1 MVDLGQKKVN
11 SRSPFF
17 ILYTLENPQKQHLFF
32 EFSIKIYPVFQAL
45 NNVINLLSQFMG
57 RLSKKFNF

>member
-17 ILYTLENPQKQHLFF
+17 ILYTLENPQNQHLFF

-45 NNVINLLSQFMG
+45 NNAINLLSQFMG

>member
-17 ILYTLENPQKQHLFF
+17 IILTSNYNLLKIEILTLL
-32 EFSIKIYPVFQAL
+32 FQA
-45 NNVINLLSQFMG
+45 I
-57 RLSKKFNF
+57 